1 MHIETA
7 PAKINLTLDTLYKR
21 DDGFH
26 EVQMV
31 MTEVD
36 LNDRLTFTKRKDK
49 NIILET
55 DHQFIPTDKRNL
67 VYQAAELMRETYN
80 ISSGVHIEIEKNIPV
95 SAGMAGGSTDAAA
108 TFRGLNKIFNIGASL
123 DELADLS
130 SQLGS
135 DIPFCV
141 YGGTALATG
150 RGEKIKRLKKPPNAW
165 VVIAKPPI
173 SVSTKIIYKHLKPG
187 KFAPRSMDMV
197 EAIENSDY
205 QSMLKCMKNDLQ
217 EVTKSKYAKVNFL
230 LYKMQENGA
239 DKAMMSGS
247 GPTVYGIVQKERQS
261 RKLFNAM
268 RGFCDEVYRVRLR
281 G

>member
-36 LNDRLTFTKRKDK
+36 LNDRLTFTKRNDK
-49 NIILET
+49 NIIIET
-55 DHQFIPTDKRNL
+55 DHQFIPTDRRNL
-67 VYQAAELMRETYN
+67 VYQAAELMRETYD
-80 ISSGVHIEIEKNIPV
+80 ISPGVHIEIEKNIPV

-123 DELADLS
+123 DELAVLS

-150 RGEKIKRLKKPPNAW
+150 RGEKIKRLRKPPNAW

-173 SVSTKIIYKHLKPG
+173 SVSTKLIYKHLKPG
-187 KFAPRSMDMV
+187 MYSPRSTDMV
-197 EAIENSDY
+197 EAIQSGDY

-217 EVTKSKYAKVNFL
+217 EVTKGKYAKVNVL
-230 LYKMQENGA
+230 LHKMQEHGA

-247 GPTVYGIVQKERQS
+247 GPTVYGLVQKERQAK
-261 RKLFNAM
+261 KLFNAM

>member
-108 TFRGLNKIFNIGASL
+108 AFRGLNKIFNIGASL